1 MREVCSG
8 FMHVPLEAE
17 PVENKKLKQK
27 GIYHFPEIFKPWL
40 NSCLK
45 IIQLCFCYST
55 TFIKKIRLALY
66 VSICIE

>member
-27 GIYHFPEIFKPWL
+27 GIYHFPEIFKSWL

-45 IIQLCFCYST
+45 IIQLCFSCAFATASHSLR
-55 TFIKKIRLALY
+55 K
-66 VSICIE
+66 SD